1 MIYLITKKLSGGITY
16 QELEGLADPM
26 RKEIALDRKENDS
39 VLMQALLF
47 VGTGHVLICLLRTRL
62 LQRESSF
69 QANTCF
75 GALWVFNENG
85 GFRIL
90 DENKKYMRSF
100 QIVVSACAFGGGD
113 NLDQP
118 IGMSKASPQKS
129 SQSGSQGEKGITGG
143 IEGGVAGRAEPSAT
157 EYDDVDVHEIG
168 VVVIAGCTQVI
179 I

>member
-118 IGMSKASPQKS
+118 IGMSKASPQKYGFNARTALGFGMMLH
-129 SQSGSQGEKGITGG
+129 SQRRKQ
-143 IEGGVAGRAEPSAT
+143 R
-157 EYDDVDVHEIG
+157 
-168 VVVIAGCTQVI
+168 VIRLARLSYR
-179 I
+179 